1 MATEDNL
8 KLFKK
13 IVRGLNEQGIKVM
26 VDGPGLILHDKEGTK
41 IVDFTNGLGPVGTN
55 MTILSQAEEAARAVR
70 SLVKIPISDFQ
81 FIALVSLTVHI
92 GPANFAKSTVLRELN
107 KELYERIPGLIQRW
121 RTGAIDSD
129 SPPQYKKE
137 YADRRRFEAELFT
150 TPDWVKFDYKPSEG
164 SSLTW
169 EQLTAKLKRIKK
181 KAYAEMQ
188 AKKFIKDDEIVT
200 GKPVD
205 PGDLPNYPVY

>member
-1 MATEDNL
+1 MAENNL
-8 KLFKK
+8 KLFKQVVSALAK
-13 IVRGLNEQGIKVM
+13 EGIKPI
-26 VDGPGLILHDKEGTK
+26 VDGPGLILVDKEGTK
-41 IVDFTNGLGPVGTN
+41 IVDFSNGLGPVGTN
-55 MTILSQAEEAARAVR
+55 LTILSQSEEAARAVR
-70 SLVKIPISDFQ
+70 SLVKVPISDFQ
-81 FIALVSLTVHI
+81 FIALVSLTIHI
-92 GPANFAKSTVLRELN
+92 GPRNFAKSTVLRELN

-150 TPDWVKFDYKPSEG
+150 TPDWVNFDYKPSTG

-169 EQLTAKLKRIKK
+169 AQLTAKLKSIKK

-188 AKKFIKDDEIVT
+188 EKKFIKDGPVYT

-205 PGDLPNYPVY
+205 PDDRPDYPVY